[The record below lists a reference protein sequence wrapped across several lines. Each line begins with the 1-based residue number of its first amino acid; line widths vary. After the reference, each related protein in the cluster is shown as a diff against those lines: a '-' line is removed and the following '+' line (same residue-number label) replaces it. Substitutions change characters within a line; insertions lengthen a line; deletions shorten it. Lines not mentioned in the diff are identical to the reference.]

1 MKTYFSAVL
10 PLSGVILGFSFFSF
24 HFETQMQKRGL
35 ASVQNNYDLSCL
47 QGKDFE
53 KAYKKKIV
61 SGIKSFRKEGLL
73 GLEIGH
79 FIFSTEVKKN
89 SLDCISRKDRSI
101 SSAALNDSSSLKLA
115 CRDYPMITF
124 SFSAED
130 QATNGEKRQFEVQ
143 AECQV
148 KTDLSKTETIWIPW
162 QKISQETP
170 FDGEAQF
177 TQPSKLSVKTTNVSQ
192 QWPKKWAL
200 DSIELKGK
208 KGSLKVDREEI
219 RSVAGR
225 PLVFDFP

>member
-115 CRDYPMITF
+115 CRDYPVITF

-148 KTDLSKTETIWIPW
+148 KIDLSKTETIWIPW

-219 RSVAGR
+219 RSIAGR